1 MKPRIVTEHLSR
13 WYGNVLGLSDVNL
26 EIGPGITGLLGPN
39 GAGKSTLL
47 KLITG
52 QIRPSLGRVT
62 IDGQPVRGRA
72 DLFYR
77 LGYCP
82 EQDAFFDGFTGWE
95 FLYWLLRLHH
105 FPEERVAERTKE
117 MLRLV
122 ELEADANRPI
132 RSYSRGMRQRLKLA
146 QALAHEPE
154 ILILDEP
161 LNGLDPLSKR
171 KMIRLIRE
179 FGQEGRLVLVS
190 SHILP
195 EIEAL
200 TRQIILI
207 HQGKVF
213 AQGDIYEIRDLIE
226 RHPHVVSI
234 RTRDSRRLAAWL
246 IQQPYV
252 VKAYFGENDDN
263 LFIETRD
270 RDKFFNFLLELV
282 AEGRIEIEEI
292 TSPDDNLQAVFDY
305 LIGKS

>member
-1 MKPRIVTEHLSR
+1 MKPVIVTYHLSR
-13 WYGNVLGLSDVNL
+13 WYGNILGLSEVNL

-52 QIRPSLGRVT
+52 QIRPSLGQVF
-62 IDGQPVRGRA
+62 IDGQPVRGNTQ
-72 DLFYR
+72 LFFR

-82 EQDAFFDGFTGWE
+82 EPDTFFEGLTGWQ

-105 FPEERVAERTKE
+105 YPEKKAADRAEE
-117 MLRLV
+117 MLHLV
-122 ELEADANRPI
+122 ELGADGHRPI

-146 QALAHEPE
+146 QALAHQPE

-161 LNGLDPLSKR
+161 LNGLDPLGKR
-171 KMIRLIRE
+171 KMIRLIRDY
-179 FGQEGRLVLVS
+179 GREGRLIVVS

-213 AQGDIYEIRDLIE
+213 AQGEIHEIRDLIE
-226 RHPHVVSI
+226 RHPHVVMI
-234 RTRDSRRLAAWL
+234 KTPQARQLAATL
-246 IQQPYV
+246 IQKPFV
-252 VKAYFGENDDN
+252 VKVYFGENETD
-263 LFIETRD
+263 LFVETRD
-270 RDKFFNFLLELV
+270 RDKFFEFLLENITQEKLDV
-282 AEGRIEIEEI
+282 EEI
-292 TSPDDNLQAVFDY
+292 TSPDDNLQAIFDY
-305 LIGKS
+305 LIGK

>member
-52 QIRPSLGRVT
+52 QIKPSVGRVT
-62 IDGQPVRGRA
+62 IDGQPVKGRA

-82 EQDAFFDGFTGWE
+82 EQDAFFDGFTGWQ

-105 FPEERVAERTKE
+105 FPEEKAAERTKE

-161 LNGLDPLSKR
+161 LNGLDPLGKR
-171 KMIRLIRE
+171 KMIRLIRD

-213 AQGDIYEIRDLIE
+213 AQGDIHEIRDLIE
-226 RHPHVVSI
+226 RHPHVVSV
-234 RTRDSRRLAAWL
+234 RTRDSRQLAAWL

-263 LFIETRD
+263 LFVETRN

-292 TSPDDNLQAVFDY
+292 TSPDDNLQAIFDY
-305 LIGKS
+305 LIGKA

>member
-1 MKPRIVTEHLSR
+1 VKPRIVAEHLSR

-72 DLFYR
+72 ELFSR

-82 EQDAFFDGFTGWE
+82 EQDAFFDGFTGWQ

-105 FPEERVAERTKE
+105 FTEKKAAERTEE

-122 ELEADANRPI
+122 ELEADAHRPI

-161 LNGLDPLSKR
+161 LNGLDPLGKR
-171 KMIRLIRE
+171 KMIRLIRD

-213 AQGDIYEIRDLIE
+213 AQGDIHEIRDLIE
-226 RHPHVVSI
+226 RHPHVVSV

-263 LFIETRD
+263 LFVETRD
-270 RDKFFNFLLELV
+270 RDKFFHFLLELV

-305 LIGKS
+305 LIGKP

>member
-82 EQDAFFDGFTGWE
+82 EQDAFFDGFTGWQ

-105 FPEERVAERTKE
+105 FPEERAAERTKE

-122 ELEADANRPI
+122 ELEAEANRPI

-161 LNGLDPLSKR
+161 LNGLDPLGKR

-179 FGQEGRLVLVS
+179 FGQQGRLVLVS

-213 AQGDIYEIRDLIE
+213 AQGNIHEIRDLIE
-226 RHPHVVSI
+226 RHPHVVSV

-252 VKAYFGENDDN
+252 IKVHFGENDDN

-305 LIGKS
+305 LIGKA

>member
-1 MKPRIVTEHLSR
+1 MKPLIVTHHLSR
-13 WYGNVLGLSDVNL
+13 WYGNVLGLSDVSL

-52 QIRPSLGRVT
+52 QIRPSLGQVF
-62 IDGQPVRGRA
+62 IDGQPVKGRA
-72 DLFYR
+72 ELFFR

-82 EQDAFFDGFTGWE
+82 EQDAFFESLTGWQ

-105 FPEERVAERTKE
+105 FSEKKAAERTEE
-117 MLRLV
+117 MLNLV
-122 ELEADANRPI
+122 ELGADGHRPI

-146 QALAHEPE
+146 QALAHQPE

-161 LNGLDPLSKR
+161 LNGLDPLGKR
-171 KMIRLIRE
+171 KMIRLIRD
-179 FGQEGRLVLVS
+179 FGREGHLVIVS

-200 TRQIILI
+200 TKQIILI

-213 AQGDIYEIRDLIE
+213 AQGEIHEIRDLIE
-226 RHPHVVSI
+226 RHPHIVSI
-234 RTRDSRRLAAWL
+234 KTPNSRRLAALL
-246 IQQPYV
+246 IEKPYV
-252 VKAYFGENDDN
+252 VKAYFGEKETN
-263 LFIETRD
+263 LFVETRD
-270 RDKFFNFLLELV
+270 RDKFFEFLLEKV
-282 AEGRIEIEEI
+282 VNGEIEVEEI

-305 LIGKS
+305 LVGKP

>member
-1 MKPRIVTEHLSR
+1 MKPLIVTEHLSR

-62 IDGQPVRGRA
+62 IDGHPVRGRA
-72 DLFYR
+72 DLFHR

-82 EQDAFFDGFTGWE
+82 EQDAFFDGLTGRE
-95 FLYWLLRLHH
+95 FLYWMLRLHH
-105 FPEERVAERTKE
+105 FPEKKAAEKTKE
-117 MLRLV
+117 MLSLV
-122 ELEADANRPI
+122 ELEADADRPI

-146 QALAHEPE
+146 QALAHDPE

-161 LNGLDPLSKR
+161 LNGLDPLGKR
-171 KMIRLIRE
+171 KMIRIIRD
-179 FGQEGRLVLVS
+179 FGREGRLVIVS

-213 AQGDIYEIRDLIE
+213 AQGEIHEIRDLIE

-234 RTRDSRRLAAWL
+234 KTVDSRPLAAAL
-246 IQQPYV
+246 IQKPYV
-252 VKAYFGENDDN
+252 VKAYFGENEHD
-263 LFIETRD
+263 LLVETRD
-270 RDKFFNFLLELV
+270 RDKFFEFLLELI
-282 AEGRIEIEEI
+282 AQGEIKVEEI

-305 LIGKS
+305 LIGKP

>member
-105 FPEERVAERTKE
+105 FPEERAAERTKE

>member
-1 MKPRIVTEHLSR
+1 VKPRIVTEHLSR

-52 QIRPSLGRVT
+52 QIKPSVGRVT
-62 IDGQPVRGRA
+62 IDGQPVKGRA

-82 EQDAFFDGFTGWE
+82 EQDAFFDGFTGWQ

-105 FPEERVAERTKE
+105 FPEEKAAERTKE

-161 LNGLDPLSKR
+161 LNGLDPLGKR
-171 KMIRLIRE
+171 KMIRLIRD

-213 AQGDIYEIRDLIE
+213 AQGDIHEIRDLIE
-226 RHPHVVSI
+226 RHPHVVSV
-234 RTRDSRRLAAWL
+234 RTRDSRQLAAWL

-263 LFIETRD
+263 LFVETRN

-292 TSPDDNLQAVFDY
+292 TSPDDNLQAIFDY
-305 LIGKS
+305 LIGKA

>member
-62 IDGQPVRGRA
+62 IDGQPVRGRT
-72 DLFYR
+72 DLFFR

-105 FPEERVAERTKE
+105 FSGEKAAEKTEE

-122 ELEADANRPI
+122 ELEADAYRPI

-171 KMIRLIRE
+171 KMIRLIRD

-213 AQGDIYEIRDLIE
+213 AQGDIHEIRDLIE
-226 RHPHVVSI
+226 RHPHVVSVKS
-234 RTRDSRRLAAWL
+234 RNARRLAAWL

-252 VKAYFGENDDN
+252 VKIYFGENDDN
-263 LFIETRD
+263 LFVETRD

-282 AEGRIEIEEI
+282 AAGEIELEEI

-305 LIGKS
+305 LIGKA